1 MKRVSKRYKE
11 GAEKK
16 KTRNRKTNEYRRR
29 KDIFFELLETGF
41 KKKQRTKE
49 VKN

>member
-1 MKRVSKRYKE
+1 MKRVSKRHKE
-11 GAEKK
+11 EEKK
-16 KTRNRKTNEYRRR
+16 QKKRNRKTNEYRRR
-29 KDIFFELLETGF
+29 KDIFFKSFETGF